1 MSKQQKQIGSFIVS
15 KESVVNGIGFL
26 KVMHTSKDFSIRAK
40 GSDQEIDKFFSDSI
54 EEDSKKYYEVI
65 FASVKLFFLIMFSN
79 PEYAQSWMEWH
90 NNYFESRNPEVPESE
105 DKEIIAEEKELYNLE
120 QTEKENE

>member
-26 KVMHTSKDFSIRAK
+26 KIMHSSKDFSIRAK

-65 FASVKLFFLIMFSN
+65 FTSVKLFFLIMFGN
-79 PEYAQSWMEWH
+79 PEYAQAWIEWH

-120 QTEKENE
+120 QTENENE